1 MTRAKE
7 SQRRKGGM
15 TGRIEA
21 RRGRESH
28 ARGAGGAM
36 GQGEGGWGVSKLS
49 GAGEGRGLS
58 DLEQKTPFR
67 FLTNLDA

>member
-1 MTRAKE
+1 MI
-7 SQRRKGGM
+7 
-15 TGRIEA
+15 RIEA

-28 ARGAGGAM
+28 ATGICGGM
-36 GQGEGGWGVSKLS
+36 GLVGGVGVSRLL
-49 GAGEGRGLS
+49 GVGEGRGLS